1 MLTKI
6 LDLPQVKRVNIERC
20 LHGGFDITVNCY
32 GGSCVSVHNS
42 NPFNGLDKA
51 YELIL
56 KNHIH

>member
-1 MLTKI
+1 MLSKI
-6 LDLPQVKRVNIERC
+6 LSLPQVRKVNIERC
-20 LHGGFDITVNCY
+20 INNGFDITVNCY

-42 NPFNGLDKA
+42 NPSNGLDKA